1 MPFSPQKAVYSHTQT
16 INGMHKFMG
25 NQISSAFSC
34 GVLEALAGD
43 PDWTIASN
51 GAIRRSATY
60 RARAQSETEQR
71 VRERL
76 KAREDK
82 CQSLERTIAEMNSEA
97 LACKRAI
104 QTSGISLAVKQRAM
118 ARAALLL
125 QNVTTAQR
133 KLRATRGVLQK
144 GNAMLSRIDV
154 VQSGDDDVALF
165 KDLAQLARGLE
176 MTDAK
181 VEAIEAAGEEVVDE
195 QDKLGEYEDAV
206 MSVAEKFQQTEA
218 TAGGIDGEF
227 DLNNEEDLLAAL
239 QQLEDRQEA
248 SEWLPA
254 NPRQSNSVS
263 FRTAAA
269 TNDGMVPVDLVGAPR
284 APEAQPGGMWM
295 SQPSARTAAAVTTAG
310 QVEQRGVGKRPTRF
324 ANVAEDMTTIL

>member
-1 MPFSPQKAVYSHTQT
+1 
-16 INGMHKFMG
+16 MG
-25 NQISSAFSC
+25 SQISSAFSC

-51 GAIRRSATY
+51 GAIQRSATY

-71 VRERL
+71 VRARL

-82 CQSLERTIAEMNSEA
+82 CHALERSIADMNAEA
-97 LACKRAI
+97 LSCKRAI
-104 QTSGISLAVKQRAM
+104 QSAGVSLGVKQRAM

-125 QNVTTAQR
+125 QNVNTTQR
-133 KLRATRGVLQK
+133 QLRATRGVLQK
-144 GNAMLSRIDV
+144 GNTMLSRIDV

-206 MSVAEKFQQTEA
+206 MSVAEKFQQSEA
-218 TAGGIDGEF
+218 AAGGIDGEF

-239 QQLEDRQEA
+239 QQLEDRQQA
-248 SEWLPA
+248 SEWVPV

-263 FRTAAA
+263 FRTA
-269 TNDGMVPVDLVGAPR
+269 NDGMVPVDLVGAPR
-284 APEAQPGGMWM
+284 APDVPPSGVWM
-295 SQPSARTAAAVTTAG
+295 SAQSARTAAAVTTTG
-310 QVEQRGVGKRPTRF
+310 QVEQRGVGKRPARF